1 MPGTELSSV
10 DSEVAQTDKM
20 FALVDVIGPPF

>member
-10 DSEVAQTDKM
+10 DSEAAQIDKM
-20 FALVDVIGPPF
+20 FALVNVIGPPF